1 MRTPA
6 NCCCRLTSAEYLVL
20 LSNMFV
26 QITQLKIDNNPFA
39 KGFRDAGNGRREKR
53 QVRRC
58 PTENVMLNSLIS
70 TLRF

>member
-1 MRTPA
+1 MS
-6 NCCCRLTSAEYLVL
+6 CYCRLTSAEYLAL

-53 QVRRC
+53 QVHHC
-58 PTENVMLNSLIS
+58 PTENVILKSLIS